1 VQTPDDWMTLRVTA
15 SRIEAA
21 DVRSFV
27 LADPDGAPLPA
38 WTPGAHVDVCLDAGL
53 VRQYSLCG
61 APEDRGS
68 YRIAVLREEAGRG
81 GSRFLHDRVR
91 TGDVLRVRAPRNNFP
106 LVAARRY
113 LFLAGGIGITP
124 LLPMIGDVHGRGAEW
139 QLYYGGRRRARM
151 AFRAELAEHAEP
163 AGHGGRVRVLP
174 EDEHGL
180 LPLPE
185 ILGLADAGTEVYCCG
200 PEPLLAAV
208 ERTFTGPP
216 DALHVERF
224 HPRED
229 AGTGSLA
236 AFEVVLASTGATVRV
251 GPDESIMDA
260 LGAAGV
266 DVLSSCRE
274 GTCASCETTVLDGE
288 VDHRDSVLSE
298 AERATGKTMMVCV
311 SRARSSR
318 LVLDL

>member
-1 VQTPDDWMTLRVTA
+1 M
-15 SRIEAA
+15 I
-21 DVRSFV
+21 
-27 LADPDGAPLPA
+27 
-38 WTPGAHVDVCLDAGL
+38 
-53 VRQYSLCG
+53 
-61 APEDRGS
+61 
-68 YRIAVLREEAGRG
+68 RE
-81 GSRFLHDRVR
+81 
-91 TGDVLRVRAPRNNFP
+91 
-106 LVAARRY
+106 
-113 LFLAGGIGITP
+113 
-124 LLPMIGDVHGRGAEW
+124 VHGRGAEW
-139 QLYYGGRRRARM
+139 RLYYGGRRRARM
-151 AFRAELAEHAEP
+151 AFRTELAEP
-163 AGHGGRVRVLP
+163 AGYGERVLVLP
-174 EDEHGL
+174 DDEHGL

-185 ILGLADAGTEVYCCG
+185 ILDRVDPETQVYCCG

-208 ERTFTGPP
+208 ERTFSGRP

-229 AGTGSLA
+229 AVPA
-236 AFEVVLASTGATVRV
+236 AREAFEVVLASTGATVRV
-251 GPDESIMDA
+251 APEQSIMDA

-311 SRARSSR
+311 SRARSPR